1 MGKMFENGDILVFKA
16 GDEWISKCIARLTA
30 SDVSH
35 AAMVYRDETM
45 VEMGLSGIHLTPV
58 TVNTGDGAY
67 LMRLNPEQDSQPL
80 IAAAEVYLNAQTRYD
95 IPALVILGGLIIYR
109 AIRPTPEFVVIAD
122 LILRAASRA
131 LDKLIQSVV
140 LHNKEKAMVCSQL
153 VYQIYDDCG
162 RDYRIHL
169 EGGTLQSGS
178 EAAVSQPRNSTVR
191 LIEKID
197 RRKIEQ
203 EADMA
208 ESRENFSGYKT
219 SKEPKELIES
229 IESFE
234 NVGEEQAEELSRLL
248 YEAMETWEEQLT
260 ASHEHPASPNENLTA
275 DFQPLL
281 KPAKKLLEQLEKF
294 LEKIKSDI
302 PIDALFVTPADF
314 VYHAKNLVQVT
325 TLDVKKNI

>member
-1 MGKMFENGDILVFKA
+1 MGKMFKNGDILVFKA
-16 GDEWISKCIARLTA
+16 GDEWISKCIARLTG

-35 AAMVYRDETM
+35 AAMVYQDETM

-58 TVNTGDGAY
+58 TVNPGNTAY

-80 IAAAEVYLNAQTRYD
+80 IAAADVYLNAQTRYD

-109 AIRPTPEFVVIAD
+109 AIRPTPEFVMIAD

-140 LHNKEKAMVCSQL
+140 LHNKDKAMVCSQL

-178 EAAVSQPRNSTVR
+178 EAAMSLPGNGTIR
-191 LIEKID
+191 LIEEID
-197 RRKIEQ
+197 RMKIEQ
-203 EADMA
+203 KDDIVEALED
-208 ESRENFSGYKT
+208 FSGCKN
-219 SKEPKELIES
+219 SKECKES
-229 IESFE
+229 IESLE
-234 NVGEEQAEELSRLL
+234 NANEDNLEELSRLL
-248 YEAMETWEEQLT
+248 YDAMEVQNEHQT
-260 ASHEHPASPNENLTA
+260 ASDECPASPNDNLTA
-275 DFQPLL
+275 DFQLL
-281 KPAKKLLEQLEKF
+281 LNPAKKILEQLEGF
-294 LEKIKSDI
+294 LEKVKSDI

-314 VYHAKNLVQVT
+314 VYHAKNLYQVA
-325 TLDVKKNI
+325 TLDIRKNV